1 MALRGFLYF
10 ADLYKKQMKDVELAG
25 SRRILIPTPHY
36 IVFYNGLERK
46 AEEFTQ
52 KLSDCFEE
60 DGEGCIELTV
70 RVININYGHNRELM
84 GKCRALSDYAYFV
97 AKVRGNLKTMEL
109 EKAVERAVD
118 ACIEKDVLK
127 EFLIEQKAE
136 VIAMSIYEYNEEYVK
151 RTLFEDGMEA
161 GYDKGKADG
170 VAKGEAKTLV
180 KNVEAAMKNFH
191 VSLQEACEGL
201 GTTVEEYEKAKATG
215 CLRKDME

>member
-1 MALRGFLYF
+1 MKEER
-10 ADLYKKQMKDVELAG
+10 MKDAA
-25 SRRILIPTPHY
+25 
-36 IVFYNGLERK
+36 
-46 AEEFTQ
+46 AEEIPVYYTYNLFCG
-52 KLSDCFEE
+52 K
-60 DGEGCIELTV
+60 GA
-70 RVININYGHNRELM
+70 REP
-84 GKCRALSDYAYFV
+84 
-97 AKVRGNLKTMEL
+97 KTMEL

-118 ACIEKDVLK
+118 ACIKKGVLK

-170 VAKGEAKTLV
+170 YAEGEAKGEAKTLV

-191 VSLQEACEGL
+191 MSLQEACEGL
-201 GTTVEEYEKAKATG
+201 GTTIEEYEKAKEIG